1 MINWRT
7 PGNEIGGILRPV
19 RTRIGSRK
27 GVTSQYSIYGYCQQP
42 TFMYIYIYTYVYIFY
57 LFIYL
62 FIHSFIYLFMCL
74 FIYLFIYLFM
84 CKQITNI
91 YIYIYIY
98 IYGTPSK
105 THAFTKFT
113 VMVFVVFW
121 AYF

>member
-42 TFMYIYIYTYVYIFY
+42 TFMYIYIYICVYI

-62 FIHSFIYLFMCL
+62 LIYSFIHLFIYLFMCL
-74 FIYLFIYLFM
+74 FIYLFIYV
-84 CKQITNI
+84 CVNK
-91 YIYIYIY
+91 
-98 IYGTPSK
+98 
-105 THAFTKFT
+105 
-113 VMVFVVFW
+113 
-121 AYF
+121 